1 MQIVF
6 RSLCIMLGA
15 RAGFFVI
22 TVFMFSAFT
31 SQSTDDKH
39 HGELQPRM
47 KRYDVQLLRAGIKNG
62 IKAGKWLMRLRRVQR
77 AKVILK
83 ADATLWKKEKDMK
96 IDWYYK
102 QGGEE
107 RARKDFWMANTYGTR
122 FTVKQQEKYIYQ
134 GTIGDS
140 TLTWK
145 GRFSKKLP
153 FPALILMGKNS
164 PETTRGTVTIVLYK
178 N

>member
-1 MQIVF
+1 
-6 RSLCIMLGA
+6 MLGA

-39 HGELQPRM
+39 HGELQPQM
-47 KRYDVQLLRAGIKNG
+47 KRYVQLLGKGIKIG
-62 IKAGKWLMRLRRVQR
+62 INAGKWLMRLQRVQR
-77 AKVILK
+77 AKGILK
-83 ADATLWKKEKDMK
+83 ADATLWKKEKDLK

-107 RARKDFWMANTYGTR
+107 RARKDFWMADTYGTR
-122 FTVKQQEKYIYQ
+122 FTVKQQEKYINQ

-140 TLTWK
+140 TLTLK

-153 FPALILMGKNS
+153 FPALILKGKNS
-164 PETTRGTVTIVLYK
+164 PETTRGTVTIVLYR